1 MEVLGRHLLV
11 ELFSCDEEVLDNP
24 EKIEAFMMVAARV
37 SGATIV
43 ESVFHRFQP
52 HGISGV
58 VVIAESHLAIHTWP
72 EHGYA
77 AVDFFTCGA
86 DIDYWRAHDFLK
98 EAFAAGDSEVRE
110 LLRGG
115 ERDAAGKLGRRNNG
129 LEDNGSENSK
139 LKNSELK
146 KMGREK

>member
-1 MEVLGRHLLV
+1 MEALGRHLLV
-11 ELFSCDEEVLDNP
+11 EFFSCRRELLDDL
-24 EKIEAFMMVAARV
+24 ERVEDLMKEAARL

-43 ESVFHRFQP
+43 QSVFHRFQP

-86 DIDYWRAHDFLK
+86 DIDYWAAHDFLK
-98 EAFAAGDSEVRE
+98 KVFAAADSEVRE

-115 ERDAAGKLGRRNNG
+115 ERDSAGRLVRR
-129 LEDNGSENSK
+129 
-139 LKNSELK
+139 
-146 KMGREK
+146 REVCGV

>member
-1 MEVLGRHLLV
+1 MEALGRHLLV
-11 ELFSCDEEVLDNP
+11 ELFSCDGEILDDL
-24 EKIEAFMMVAARV
+24 ERIEALMKEAARV

-72 EHGYA
+72 EHDYA

-98 EAFAAGDSEVRE
+98 KAFAAGDSEVRE

-115 ERDAAGKLGRRNNG
+115 ERDAAGRLGR
-129 LEDNGSENSK
+129 
-139 LKNSELK
+139 KNSS
-146 KMGREK
+146 

>member
-11 ELFSCDEEVLDNP
+11 ELFSCDEEVLDNL
-24 EKIEAFMMVAARV
+24 EKIEEFMMTAARV

-98 EAFAAGDSEVRE
+98 EAFVAGDSEVRE

-115 ERDAAGKLGRRNNG
+115 ERDVAGKLGR
-129 LEDNGSENSK
+129 
-139 LKNSELK
+139 K
-146 KMGREK
+146 K

>member
-1 MEVLGRHLLV
+1 MEVLGRHLLL
-11 ELFSCDEEVLDNP
+11 ELFSCDEKVLDDLSA
-24 EKIEAFMMVAARV
+24 IEGFMKEAARV

-58 VVIAESHLAIHTWP
+58 VVVAESHLAIHTWP

-86 DIDYWRAHDFLK
+86 DIDYWRAHDYLK
-98 EAFAAGDSEVRE
+98 QAFAAEDSEVKE
-110 LLRGG
+110 IERGG
-115 ERDAAGKLGRRNNG
+115 ERDAAGRLGRRKQG
-129 LEDNGSENSK
+129 EGSI
-139 LKNSELK
+139 
-146 KMGREK
+146 

>member
-1 MEVLGRHLLV
+1 MEALGRHLLV
-11 ELFSCDEEVLDNP
+11 ELFSCAQEILDDL
-24 EKIEAFMMVAARV
+24 EKIEVLMKEAAQL

-86 DIDYWRAHDFLK
+86 EVDYWVAHDFLK
-98 EAFAAGDSEVRE
+98 KTFRAGDSEVQE
-110 LLRGG
+110 VLRGG
-115 ERDAAGKLGRRNNG
+115 ERDAAGRLGRKI
-129 LEDNGSENSK
+129 L
-139 LKNSELK
+139 L
-146 KMGREK
+146 

>member
-1 MEVLGRHLLV
+1 MEVLGRHLLA
-11 ELFSCDEEVLDNP
+11 ELFSCDVKILDDL
-24 EKIEAFMMVAARV
+24 EKIEFFMKEAVRV

-43 ESVFHRFQP
+43 ESAFHRFQP

-58 VVIAESHLAIHTWP
+58 VIIAESHLAIHTWP

-86 DIDYWRAHDFLK
+86 DVDYWRAHDYLR
-98 EAFAAGDSEVRE
+98 EAFAADDSEVRE

-115 ERDAAGKLGRRNNG
+115 ERDAAGKLGR
-129 LEDNGSENSK
+129 
-139 LKNSELK
+139 K
-146 KMGREK
+146 K

>member
-1 MEVLGRHLLV
+1 MEVLGRHLLL
-11 ELFSCDEEVLDNP
+11 ELFSCDEKVLDDLSA
-24 EKIEAFMMVAARV
+24 IEGFMKEAARV

-58 VVIAESHLAIHTWP
+58 VVVAESHLAIHTWP

-86 DIDYWRAHDFLK
+86 DIDYWRAHDYLK
-98 EAFAAGDSEVRE
+98 QAFAAEDSEVKE
-110 LLRGG
+110 IERGG
-115 ERDAAGKLGRRNNG
+115 ERDAAGRLGRRKQS
-129 LEDNGSENSK
+129 EGSI
-139 LKNSELK
+139 
-146 KMGREK
+146 

>member
-1 MEVLGRHLLV
+1 MEALGRHLLV
-11 ELFSCDEEVLDNP
+11 ELFSCNAEILDDL
-24 EKIEAFMMVAARV
+24 EKIEVLMKEAARL

-77 AVDFFTCGA
+77 ALDFFTCGA
-86 DIDYWRAHDFLK
+86 DIDYWMAHDFLK
-98 EAFAAGDSEVRE
+98 KAFMAGDSEVKE

-115 ERDAAGKLGRRNNG
+115 DRDAAGRLGRK
-129 LEDNGSENSK
+129 K
-139 LKNSELK
+139 LS
-146 KMGREK
+146 

>member
-1 MEVLGRHLLV
+1 MKE
-11 ELFSCDEEVLDNP
+11 
-24 EKIEAFMMVAARV
+24 AARV

-52 HGISGV
+52 HGVSGV

-98 EAFAAGDSEVRE
+98 KAFAAGDSEVKE

-115 ERDAAGKLGRRNNG
+115 ERDAAGRLGR
-129 LEDNGSENSK
+129 
-139 LKNSELK
+139 KNPS
-146 KMGREK
+146 

>member
-1 MEVLGRHLLV
+1 MESLGRHLLV
-11 ELFSCDEEVLDNP
+11 ELFSCSEEILDDL
-24 EKIEAFMMVAARV
+24 EQIEGFMKEAARV

-86 DIDYWRAHDFLK
+86 DIDYWQAHDFLK
-98 EAFAAGDSEVRE
+98 KAFAAGDCEVRE

-115 ERDAAGKLGRRNNG
+115 VRGADGQLVRK
-129 LEDNGSENSK
+129 GSV
-139 LKNSELK
+139 
-146 KMGREK
+146 GH

>member
-1 MEVLGRHLLV
+1 MEVLGRHLLL
-11 ELFSCDEEVLDNP
+11 ELFSCDEKVLDDLDAI
-24 EKIEAFMMVAARV
+24 EKFMKEAARV

-58 VVIAESHLAIHTWP
+58 VVVAESHLAIHTWP

-86 DIDYWRAHDFLK
+86 DIDYWQAHDYLK
-98 EAFAAGDSEVRE
+98 RSFAAEDSEVKE
-110 LLRGG
+110 IERGG
-115 ERDAAGKLGRRNNG
+115 ERDAAGRLGRRKQR
-129 LEDNGSENSK
+129 ED
-139 LKNSELK
+139 LI
-146 KMGREK
+146 

>member
-1 MEVLGRHLLV
+1 MEALGRHLLV
-11 ELFSCDEEVLDNP
+11 ELFSCAEDVLDDL
-24 EKIEAFMMVAARV
+24 EKIEALMKEAARL

-86 DIDYWRAHDFLK
+86 NVDYWVAHDFLK
-98 EAFAAGDSEVRE
+98 KNFQAGDSEVKE

-115 ERDAAGKLGRRNNG
+115 ERDAAGRLGRK
-129 LEDNGSENSK
+129 K
-139 LKNSELK
+139 LL
-146 KMGREK
+146 

>member
-1 MEVLGRHLLV
+1 MEALGRHLLV
-11 ELFSCDEEVLDNP
+11 ELFSCNVDILDDL
-24 EKIEAFMMVAARV
+24 EKIEVLMKEAARL

-77 AVDFFTCGA
+77 ALDFFTCGA
-86 DIDYWRAHDFLK
+86 DIDYWMAHDFLK
-98 EAFAAGDSEVRE
+98 KAFMAGDSEVKE

-115 ERDAAGKLGRRNNG
+115 DRDAAGRLGRK
-129 LEDNGSENSK
+129 K
-139 LKNSELK
+139 LS
-146 KMGREK
+146 

>member
-11 ELFSCDEEVLDNP
+11 ELFSCDEKVLDNLD
-24 EKIEAFMMVAARV
+24 KIEAFMMVAARA

-86 DIDYWRAHDFLK
+86 DIDYWRAHDCLK
-98 EAFAAGDSEVRE
+98 EAFAAGDSEIRE

-115 ERDAAGKLGRRNNG
+115 ERDAAGRLGR
-129 LEDNGSENSK
+129 
-139 LKNSELK
+139 KNSESK
-146 KMGREK
+146 KMGRKK

>member
-11 ELFSCDEEVLDNP
+11 ELFSCDEEVLDNL
-24 EKIEAFMMVAARV
+24 EKIEALMMVAARA

-43 ESVFHRFQP
+43 QSVFHRFQP

-86 DIDYWRAHDFLK
+86 DIDYWQAHDLLK

-110 LLRGG
+110 LFRGG
-115 ERDAAGKLGRRNNG
+115 ERDAAGKLGR
-129 LEDNGSENSK
+129 
-139 LKNSELK
+139 KNSDLVNSESK
-146 KMGREK
+146 KMSREK

>member
-1 MEVLGRHLLV
+1 MEALGRHLLV
-11 ELFSCDEEVLDNP
+11 ELFSCDGEVLDDL
-24 EKIEAFMMVAARV
+24 ERIEALMKEAARV

-72 EHGYA
+72 EHDYA

-98 EAFAAGDSEVRE
+98 KAFAAGDSEVRE

-115 ERDAAGKLGRRNNG
+115 ERDATGRLGR
-129 LEDNGSENSK
+129 
-139 LKNSELK
+139 KNSS
-146 KMGREK
+146 

>member
-1 MEVLGRHLLV
+1 MEVLGRHLLA
-11 ELFSCDEEVLDNP
+11 ELFLCDVKVLDDLGA
-24 EKIEAFMMVAARV
+24 IEGYMKEAARV

-58 VVIAESHLAIHTWP
+58 VVVAESHLAVHTWP

-86 DIDYWRAHDFLK
+86 DIDYWQAHDYLK
-98 EAFAAGDSEVRE
+98 RAFAAEDSAVKEIE
-110 LLRGG
+110 RGG
-115 ERDAAGKLGRRNNG
+115 ERDAAGRLGRSKQNEG
-129 LEDNGSENSK
+129 LV
-139 LKNSELK
+139 
-146 KMGREK
+146 

>member
-1 MEVLGRHLLV
+1 MEALGRHLLV
-11 ELFSCDEEVLDNP
+11 ELFSCAEDILDDLGR
-24 EKIEAFMMVAARV
+24 IETFMKEAARV

-58 VVIAESHLAIHTWP
+58 VIIAESHLAIHTWP

-86 DIDYWRAHDFLK
+86 DIDYWQAHDFLK
-98 EAFAAGDSEVRE
+98 KSFAAGDSEVRE

-115 ERDAAGKLGRRNNG
+115 ERDAAGRLGR
-129 LEDNGSENSK
+129 
-139 LKNSELK
+139 K
-146 KMGREK
+146 KVS

>member
-1 MEVLGRHLLV
+1 MEALGRHLLV
-11 ELFSCDEEVLDNP
+11 ELFSCDGEILDDLERIEV
-24 EKIEAFMMVAARV
+24 FMKEAARV

-72 EHGYA
+72 EHDYA

-98 EAFAAGDSEVRE
+98 KAFAAGDSEVRE

-115 ERDAAGKLGRRNNG
+115 ERDAAGRLGR
-129 LEDNGSENSK
+129 
-139 LKNSELK
+139 KNSS
-146 KMGREK
+146 

>member
-11 ELFSCDEEVLDNP
+11 ELFSCAEEVLDDL
-24 EKIEAFMMVAARV
+24 EQIEAFMKEAARV

-86 DIDYWRAHDFLK
+86 DVDYWAAHDFLK
-98 EAFAAGDSEVRE
+98 KAFAAGDSEVRE

-115 ERDAAGKLGRRNNG
+115 ERDAEGQLGR
-129 LEDNGSENSK
+129 
-139 LKNSELK
+139 K
-146 KMGREK
+146 KYLSQKR

>member
-1 MEVLGRHLLV
+1 MEALGRHLLV
-11 ELFSCDEEVLDNP
+11 ELFSCSEEILDDL
-24 EKIEAFMMVAARV
+24 ERIEAFMKEAARV

-86 DIDYWRAHDFLK
+86 DIDYWQAHDFLK
-98 EAFAAGDSEVRE
+98 KAFAAGDSEVRE

-115 ERDAAGKLGRRNNG
+115 VRDAAGQLGRKSSAG
-129 LEDNGSENSK
+129 H
-139 LKNSELK
+139 
-146 KMGREK
+146 

>member
-11 ELFSCDEEVLDNP
+11 ELFSCDEEVLDNL

-86 DIDYWRAHDFLK
+86 DVDYWTAHDFLK

-115 ERDAAGKLGRRNNG
+115 ERDITGKLGRRKN
-129 LEDNGSENSK
+129 ESE
-139 LKNSELK
+139 KNEPEKMDRK
-146 KMGREK
+146 K

>member
-1 MEVLGRHLLV
+1 MEILGRHLLL
-11 ELFSCDEEVLDNP
+11 ELFSCDEKVLDDLG
-24 EKIEAFMMVAARV
+24 KIEEFMKEAARV

-58 VVIAESHLAIHTWP
+58 VVVAESHLAIHTWP

-86 DIDYWRAHDFLK
+86 GVDYWQAHNFLK
-98 EAFAAGDSEVRE
+98 KAFGAEDSSAQEIE
-110 LLRGG
+110 RGG
-115 ERDAAGKLGRRNNG
+115 ERDARGRLGR
-129 LEDNGSENSK
+129 
-139 LKNSELK
+139 KN
-146 KMGREK
+146 REQV